1 MPAEG
6 LSQVHSHW
14 EWFKD
19 RDAWREREKHER
31 GQEIT
36 GSGRSVS
43 SFTVTVKSVYRW
55 ETSQTYTD
63 TGQAH
68 TCKLTEHPRAITFSY
83 LVVSDWMEK
92 TVLDTFYQNERVFAG
107 FFLFFCCCCFTC
119 VSRSTR
125 HRKCAGKAGNSRKQQ
140 FIKLIR
146 PHQEDVKNIFCKVLI
161 NKILDET
168 HFLQS
173 WQWKLISSDSLLSR
187 VCWELHPG
195 VVFSITVDQSWSLLT
210 AVTLESWRGI

>member
-1 MPAEG
+1 MHFQVNISSYDFHCKNYSILTLE
-6 LSQVHSHW
+6 LSTMVPKYSLTKLLSWLRTLILFLYCTPKMTVYMQV
-14 EWFKD
+14 FK
-19 RDAWREREKHER
+19 EF
-31 GQEIT
+31 Q
-36 GSGRSVS
+36 
-43 SFTVTVKSVYRW
+43 
-55 ETSQTYTD
+55 
-63 TGQAH
+63 
-68 TCKLTEHPRAITFSY
+68 
-83 LVVSDWMEK
+83 
-92 TVLDTFYQNERVFAG
+92 FA
-107 FFLFFCCCCFTC
+107 FLFFCFFCFFVC
-119 VSRSTR
+119 
-125 HRKCAGKAGNSRKQQ
+125 HHECAGKAGNSRKQQ